1 MKQLYNLVEKLV
13 ILGGTFDP
21 VHNGHMQMAA
31 RLYAIFNCKVTFIP
45 TGIPPYKA
53 PPQATSEQRLE
64 MLKLAI
70 ANNPNYQIDTREI
83 TADHYYYS
91 HKTLTELRT
100 VVGDK
105 IPIFYIIGGDS
116 LLTLH
121 TWHYWKD
128 LFDLA
133 NLVIANR
140 SGYDLTKFDSPD
152 LAQEFERRKT
162 ESLIDLSPSSGKI
175 YLLNYTPQ
183 NVSSTFIRR
192 QIQQHQDIYGLVP
205 LAVAE
210 YIQQQHLYN
219 NLLQ

>member
-1 MKQLYNLVEKLV
+1 MEQLYNDKLV

-21 VHNGHMQMAA
+21 VHNGHMQMAT
-31 RLYAIFNCKVTFIP
+31 RLYDIFKSKITFIP
-45 TGIPPYKA
+45 TGIPTYKA
-53 PPQATSEQRLE
+53 PPQATNTQRLE

-70 ANNPNYQIDTREI
+70 DNNPNYQIDTREI

-91 HKTLTELRT
+91 HKTLTELRNI
-100 VVGDK
+100 VGYS
-105 IPIFYIIGGDS
+105 IPIFYLIGGDS

-128 LFDLA
+128 LLDLA

-162 ESLIDLSPSSGKI
+162 VDLSDHSHAGGKI

-183 NVSSTFIRR
+183 NVSSTYIRR
-192 QIQQHQDIYGLVP
+192 QIQQGQEISGLVP
-205 LAVAE
+205 PAVAK
-210 YIQQQHLYN
+210 YIQQQQLY
-219 NLLQ
+219 LD